1 MARNEL
7 QEPSG
12 WRFRGFTHPNTTSI
26 PDEYFDFVSPRLN
39 GSEVKLMNYLMRR
52 TYGFKKESDAVSI
65 SQMLHG
71 IVRRDGSRLDEGCG
85 LAKSSILAA
94 LNSLEAKGLIVRRRQ
109 IDFRGGFLATNYTV
123 NRQPDPLGLKSD
135 QGGVGR
141 ELDQG
146 VGRET
151 AQALA
156 ENPPKP
162 LVQNP
167 TIQVTVNT
175 LQLDKNVN
183 VAKATRTPANV
194 LHELADQPLAPEH
207 LALIASDI
215 LAALGDRQS
224 AGFYR
229 LVARKV
235 PEALIRRTLA
245 ELKDGHAQSPAR
257 VFTKTMLDYAR
268 QARGAA
274 AATALAADRQALA
287 ARLTRP

>member
-1 MARNEL
+1 MASNE
-7 QEPSG
+7 PTHG
-12 WRFRGFTHPNTTSI
+12 WRFRGFTHPNTTSV

-52 TYGFKKESDAVSI
+52 TYGFKKESDAVSL

-109 IDFRGGFLATNYTV
+109 VDFRGGFLATHYTV
-123 NRQPDPLGLKSD
+123 NRQPDPPGLKTD
-135 QGGVGR
+135 PGGVGR
-141 ELDQG
+141 EIDQG
-146 VGRET
+146 VGRESD
-151 AQALA
+151 QALA
-156 ENPPKP
+156 EKPPKP
-162 LVQNP
+162 LVQKS

-183 VAKATRTPANV
+183 VDEGNRKPASA
-194 LHELADQPLAPEH
+194 LHGLADQPLAAAH
-207 LALIASDI
+207 AALIASDI

-268 QARGAA
+268 QTGSGG

-287 ARLTRP
+287 ARLTRR

>member
-1 MARNEL
+1 MARNEP
-7 QEPSG
+7 QEPNG

-52 TYGFKKESDAVSI
+52 TYGFKKDSDAVSL

-123 NRQPDPLGLKSD
+123 NRQPDPLGPKSD
-135 QGGVGR
+135 QGGAGR
-141 ELDQG
+141 ESAQG
-146 VGRET
+146 VGWET
-151 AQALA
+151 AQALV

-183 VAKATRTPANV
+183 VEKAARTPASA
-194 LHELADQPLAPEH
+194 LHALADQPLAPEH

-268 QARGAA
+268 QTHGGPT
-274 AATALAADRQALA
+274 ATALAADRQALA
-287 ARLTRP
+287 ARLTRR